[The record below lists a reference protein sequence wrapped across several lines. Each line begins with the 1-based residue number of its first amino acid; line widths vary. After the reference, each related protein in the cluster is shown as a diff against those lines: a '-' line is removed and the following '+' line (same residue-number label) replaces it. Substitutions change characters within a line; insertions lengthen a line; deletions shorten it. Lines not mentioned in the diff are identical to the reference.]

1 MERLKEYLRDLL
13 FHIKEIYSANIL
25 VNKNILDSILNTINR
40 DEIYKEIKALN
51 AQREKLL
58 DLYLDGLIEKHVY
71 TQRENK
77 INARIEQDVEKGYFK
92 MTLPNKL
99 SEEEILKSQIIF
111 DTMMCGISELLQ
123 EYSDFI
129 NLEVIENV

>member
-1 MERLKEYLRDLL
+1 M
-13 FHIKEIYSANIL
+13 
-25 VNKNILDSILNTINR
+25 NTINR

-77 INARIEQDVEKGYFK
+77 INTRIEELKKNIDNDF
-92 MTLPNKL
+92 TNK
-99 SEEEILKSQIIF
+99 ITNLKK
-111 DTMMCGISELLQ
+111 C
-123 EYSDFI
+123 
-129 NLEVIENV
+129 